1 MNKQT
6 FKIFIFLA
14 VIHFA
19 VFMLYPGYVLS
30 SINDRLA
37 WFGVNAYPWWPL
49 YKLGLP
55 VSYRTFLIRPNPLGW
70 AWCAFVW
77 ITFYLGLAR
86 TLARAFSRN
95 QTAAKAANSI

>member
-1 MNKQT
+1 LL
-6 FKIFIFLA
+6 LA
-14 VIHFA
+14 AIHCA

-55 VSYRTFLIRPNPLGW
+55 VSYRTVLIRPNPLGW
-70 AWCAFVW
+70 AWCVFVW
-77 ITFYLGLAR
+77 ITFYYSLSRL
-86 TLARAFSRN
+86 LVWNLSRN
-95 QTAAKAANSI
+95 RIQANGSTS